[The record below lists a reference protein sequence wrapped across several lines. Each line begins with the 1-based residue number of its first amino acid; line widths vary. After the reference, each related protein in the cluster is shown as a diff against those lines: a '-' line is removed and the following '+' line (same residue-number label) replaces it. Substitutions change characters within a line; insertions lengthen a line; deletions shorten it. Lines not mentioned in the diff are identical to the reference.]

1 MATPELLTLGGCA
14 PTPLA
19 SYLKALGVLRL
30 ISSDANH
37 TADKAAD
44 PDARGWW
51 ERENFKLE
59 TRLDR
64 NTLRHFFLEEYA
76 PSPVIAPWNGG
87 SGFFRKDNKAGF
99 VPLCET
105 VIAKRFLP
113 IANAINVA
121 SKVLARQGLTEPPKG
136 TDKVGFIATLRAE
149 ISDGALDW
157 IDSALA
163 LSGDGL
169 TYPQL
174 LGTGGND
181 GRLDFTNNFMRRL
194 VSIEKP
200 LGIFSADSGRPST
213 EALPLLSNAL
223 FDTPADGL
231 SPAAIGQFSP
241 GSAGGPNS
249 TAGFHGGAK
258 VNPWDF
264 ILMLE
269 GAIAFAGAATRRHQG
284 AKESGASFPFTVRTV
299 GAGWGGVEAT
309 DENDARAEFWAPL
322 WNRAA
327 RFREV
332 DALLVEGRAV
342 LNGRTARNGLE
353 FARAVSSLG
362 ISRGFSEFER
372 YGFLMRSGK
381 SYFATPL
388 GRRTAAPS
396 LATQLVAD
404 LDTGGWLE
412 SVRRVGRSKEEP
424 TAARTAI
431 KRFEDALFDLADTAD
446 MSPPAAPIQSTLIAL
461 GEICKWLSFS
471 RKGREAVGAP
481 PPAMSTS
488 WIRRANDNSPE
499 FRVAAALAG
508 LGLAPFDRQEGNG
521 HEMAIETEEGTDVE
535 ATENNVQQVLSPA
548 TPPMAAHFMPIDE
561 ARFSKSLRY
570 SLQRNWSK
578 EEAPPSVVWDCS
590 GLVSNMITVLER
602 RLVESTIRGL
612 KDKPLASAVFASLD
626 DVKAFLYGEFDDA
639 RCAALLAGMIWVRP
653 TSLSTKTKPYS
664 KGAIPASVPFAY
676 AALKP
681 IFSPNQALHRIHA
694 IADTAQMP
702 IPPGL
707 VARLR
712 AGTSNSDGRVT
723 DAAVRV
729 ALTRARASG
738 LQSPFEAWRA
748 GGRRPGAETGRIG
761 AGLRADR
768 MAAALLIPIDDH
780 TLELLV
786 ERVFPKD
793 TIESS
798 EDTNDAG

>member
-1 MATPELLTLGGCA
+1 MTTPELLTLRGCA

-37 TADKAAD
+37 VDGKAAD
-44 PDARGWW
+44 TEARGWW
-51 ERENFKLE
+51 EKEKFNLK
-59 TRLDR
+59 TRLNRDE
-64 NTLRHFFLEEYA
+64 LCHFFLENYA

-87 SGFFRKDNKAGF
+87 SGFFPKDNKDGF
-99 VPLCET
+99 GPLCAT
-105 VIAKRFLP
+105 IIAKRFLP
-113 IANAINVA
+113 IANAINMA
-121 SKVLARQGLTEPPKG
+121 SKVLACQGLTERPEG
-136 TDKVGFIATLRAE
+136 IDKVEFVATLRAE
-149 ISDGALDW
+149 ISDEALDW

-194 VSIEKP
+194 VSKKRP
-200 LGIFSADSGRPST
+200 VGIFNVDSGKPSI

-231 SPAAIGQFSP
+231 ASAAIGQFSP
-241 GSAGGPNS
+241 GSAGGPNDGVA
-249 TAGFHGGAK
+249 T

-264 ILMLE
+264 ILLLE

-284 AKESGASFPFTVRTV
+284 VTESGASFPFTVQSV

-353 FARAVSSLG
+353 FARAVSGLG
-362 ISRGFSEFER
+362 TSRGFSEFER

-381 SYFATPL
+381 SYLATPV

-396 LATQLVAD
+396 LATQLIAD
-404 LDTGGWLE
+404 FDTGGWLE
-412 SVRRVGRSKEEP
+412 KVRRVGRGKEEP

-431 KRFEDALFDLADTAD
+431 KRFEDALFDLAETAD
-446 MSPPAAPIQSTLIAL
+446 MSPSAAPIQSTLVAL
-461 GEICKWLSFS
+461 GEICKWLSYS

-481 PPAMSTS
+481 PPAMSTG
-488 WIRRANDNSPE
+488 WIWRANDNSPE

-508 LGLAPFDRQEGNG
+508 VGLAPIKRREDTAPETT
-521 HEMAIETEEGTDVE
+521 IETMEKTGVE
-535 ATENNVQQVLSPA
+535 ATENDVPQVMSPA
-548 TPPMAAHFMPIDE
+548 TPPMAAHFLPIDE
-561 ARFSKSLRY
+561 ARFSKSLHY
-570 SLQRNWSK
+570 SVPRTWSK
-578 EEAPPSVVWDCS
+578 EEAPPSVVWDSS

-612 KDKPLASAVFASLD
+612 KDKPLASAVVARLD
-626 DVKAFLYGEFDDA
+626 DVRAFLDGEFDDA

-653 TSLSTKTKPYS
+653 TNLSMKREPYH
-664 KGAIPASVPFAY
+664 KGVIPASAPFAY
-676 AALKP
+676 SALKT
-681 IFSPNQALHRIHA
+681 IFSPNRALHRINA
-694 IADTAQMP
+694 IAETAQMP

-707 VARLR
+707 VAQLR
-712 AGTSNSDGRVT
+712 SGASNSDGFVT

-729 ALTRARASG
+729 ALNRARASG
-738 LQSPFEAWRA
+738 LPSPFESWRA
-748 GGRRPGAETGRIG
+748 GGRSPGAETSRIG
-761 AGLRADR
+761 VGIRPDR
-768 MAAALLIPIDDH
+768 MAAALLIPIDDR
-780 TLELLV
+780 TLKLLV
-786 ERVFPKD
+786 KRVFSKE
-793 TIESS
+793 TIESA